1 MFELSQIRCF
11 VAVAEELH
19 FGKAAAR
26 LNMTQP
32 PLSRQI
38 QLLEHAVG
46 TPLLFRSTRVV
57 ELTPAGRRFLHEAR
71 GLLRSAETAVL
82 DARRVAHGH
91 AGELAIGFTAGSS
104 YRDVPELVARCR
116 ALLPD
121 VDLRLREMVSQAQL
135 EALLAGRI
143 DLALV
148 RPPVVQPALQWR
160 ALRRERLLAVLPQ
173 GHPYA
178 ERSTIALGAL
188 DAVDFVMYSP
198 DEARYF
204 YDLVS
209 DILRRAGVRPR
220 HVQYVSQIHTILA
233 LVRAGLGLSLVPA
246 GTTVFHYEGVVFREL
261 ADLRPDNPVELGIV
275 VKRDN
280 DNPALSRLLAELA
293 LHQAVTAAPQG

>member
-46 TPLLFRSTRVV
+46 TALLFRSSRVV
-57 ELTPAGRRFLHEAR
+57 ELTPAGRRFLLEAR
-71 GLLRSAETAVL
+71 TLLRVAETAVL
-82 DARRVAHGH
+82 DARRVAQGK
-91 AGELAIGFTAGSS
+91 AGEIAIGFTAGSS
-104 YRDVPELVARCR
+104 YRDVPELVERCR

-121 VDLRLREMVSQAQL
+121 VTLRLREMVSRAQL
-135 EALLAGRI
+135 EALLADRL

-148 RPPVVQPALQWR
+148 RPPVSQPGLLWR
-160 ALRRERLLAVLPQ
+160 SIRREPLIAVLPAS
-173 GHPYA
+173 HPYA
-178 ERSTIALGAL
+178 SRDSLRLQDL
-188 DAVDFVMYSP
+188 DDADFVMYSP

-204 YDLVS
+204 YELTS
-209 DILRRAGVRPR
+209 DIMRRASVRPR
-220 HVQYVSQIHTILA
+220 YVQYVSQIHTILA
-233 LVRAGLGLSLVPA
+233 LVRAGLGISVVPQ

-261 ADLRPDNPVELGIV
+261 LEVEPGDPVELGMV

-280 DNPALSRLLAELA
+280 DNPAVARLPDELA
-293 LHQAVTAAPQG
+293 LLPPRA

>member
-46 TPLLFRSTRVV
+46 TALLFRSSRVV
-57 ELTPAGRRFLHEAR
+57 ELTPAGRRFLLEAR
-71 GLLRSAETAVL
+71 TLLRVAETAVL
-82 DARRVAHGH
+82 DARRVAQGK
-91 AGELAIGFTAGSS
+91 AGEISIGFTAGSS
-104 YRDVPELVARCR
+104 YRDVPDLVERCR

-121 VDLRLREMVSQAQL
+121 VTLRLREMVSQAQL
-135 EALLAGRI
+135 EALLAGRL

-148 RPPVVQPALQWR
+148 RPPVSQPGLLWR
-160 ALRRERLLAVLPQ
+160 SIRRESLIAVLPVS
-173 GHPYA
+173 HAYA
-178 ERSTIALGAL
+178 QRETLRLQDL
-188 DAVDFVMYSP
+188 DDTDFVMYSP

-204 YDLVS
+204 YELTS
-209 DILRRAGVRPR
+209 DIMRRASVRPR
-220 HVQYVSQIHTILA
+220 YVQYVSQIHTILA
-233 LVRAGLGLSLVPA
+233 LVRAGLGVSVVPE

-261 ADLRPDNPVELGIV
+261 VEVEPRDPVELGMV
-275 VKRDN
+275 VKSDN
-280 DNPALSRLLAELA
+280 DNPAVARLLNELA
-293 LHQAVTAAPQG
+293 LLPQHA